1 MKHKKIAISLL
12 AVAFAICIAAAVF
25 INTMYSSGN
34 LRFVHKI
41 KTPEP
46 GQIKVACV
54 GDSVTY
60 GMNMEN
66 WEQNA
71 YPVVLQQML
80 GSKYCVNNYGYS
92 GRTVQQGGNKP
103 YINETIYHKSL
114 DFAPDIVV
122 FQIGSNDSKAVNW
135 KDRKTF
141 YNDYSKL
148 AKSYTEL
155 ASHPKVFI
163 VTPPPA
169 FEVNG
174 TIKYGIQKEIIQNEI
189 YPAIYDFA
197 KENNLTVIDLN
208 KLLTNKSDMFVDG
221 LHPNPQGAQIFAKAV
236 YQAITQK

>member
-1 MKHKKIAISLL
+1 MKHKKTAISLL

-92 GRTVQQGGNKP
+92 GRTVQQGGTSPTSMKQ
-103 YINETIYHKSL
+103 YIIRVLILPLILLFFKLDQMTQKRSTGKTVRHFTTIIPSL
-114 DFAPDIVV
+114 
-122 FQIGSNDSKAVNW
+122 QKAIQSL
-135 KDRKTF
+135 R
-141 YNDYSKL
+141 
-148 AKSYTEL
+148 
-155 ASHPKVFI
+155 H
-163 VTPPPA
+163 
-169 FEVNG
+169 
-174 TIKYGIQKEIIQNEI
+174 IQK
-189 YPAIYDFA
+189 Y
-197 KENNLTVIDLN
+197 
-208 KLLTNKSDMFVDG
+208 LL
-221 LHPNPQGAQIFAKAV
+221 
-236 YQAITQK
+236 